1 MTCCTSFE
9 PYMAS
14 DSSGRT
20 PAAALRGIS
29 RLAGLRA
36 VLRAGLLAVAHAG
49 GVERAADD
57 LVAHARQVL
66 DAAAA
71 HEHDRVLLQVVAFP
85 GDVGGDLHAVRQA
98 HARDLAQRGV
108 GLLRRGRVDAGADAT
123 ALRGGDAP
131 LAALAGLEA
140 GRGELFLRL
149 VTALP
154 DELVDAWHAARDG
167 SNGGAPCRGA
177 GRPRPRSGGPRAAGP
192 AGCGG
197 AYWVAAAARSGAGVS
212 AAAMITSTKAQ
223 PWTAMPTGSLGIGSP
238 NTRIPPLMADT
249 LAAALVSVITGT
261 ASPTCR
267 PRAEL

>member
-36 VLRAGLLAVAHAG
+36 VLRAGLLAVAHTG
-49 GVERAADD
+49 GVERAAHD

-71 HEHDRVLLQVVAFP
+71 HEHDRMLLQVVAFP

-98 HARDLAQRGV
+98 NARDLAQRGV

-140 GRGELFLRL
+140 GRGELLLRL
-149 VTALP
+149 ATALP
-154 DELVDAWHAARDG
+154 DELIDAWHAARDG
-167 SNGGAPCRGA
+167 SNGRAPRRRP
-177 GRPRPRSGGPRAAGP
+177 GRPRARARGPGAAGRQ
-192 AGCGG
+192 
-197 AYWVAAAARSGAGVS
+197 AAAAPTESRPRH
-212 AAAMITSTKAQ
+212 AAAPA
-223 PWTAMPTGSLGIGSP
+223 
-238 NTRIPPLMADT
+238 
-249 LAAALVSVITGT
+249 
-261 ASPTCR
+261 
-267 PRAEL
+267 